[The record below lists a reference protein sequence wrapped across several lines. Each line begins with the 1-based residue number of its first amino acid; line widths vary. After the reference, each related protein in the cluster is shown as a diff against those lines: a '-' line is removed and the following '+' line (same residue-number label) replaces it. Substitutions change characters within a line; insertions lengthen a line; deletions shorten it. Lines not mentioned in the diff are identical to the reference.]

1 MIKMKV
7 KEILSEKIA
16 GEITLSPNPGHT
28 IRKWRGTFDISQ
40 TELANFL
47 NLSPSVISDYES
59 GRRKSPG
66 ILTVKKIVRA
76 FLEIDEKKNN
86 GHILRQY
93 QFITK
98 NHEGIIDIM
107 EYPSSIPINNF
118 IKDIGGKLLTS
129 KMNLKTSIKG
139 YTLVDG
145 LEIIRTIN
153 STSYSILY
161 GWSTERALIFTGI
174 RYGRSPMI
182 AIRIHPVKPSLVV
195 YHNPGAVDPLAIQ
208 LADQEHI
215 PLVTTNMTLD
225 ELRKKLVTLGSV

>member
-1 MIKMKV
+1 MKV
-7 KEILSEKIA
+7 KEVLSEKIA

-28 IRKWRGTFDISQ
+28 IRKWRGTFEITQ

-47 NLSPSVISDYES
+47 RLSPSVISDYES

-66 ILTVKKIVRA
+66 ILTVKKIIGA

-86 GHILRQY
+86 GKVLRQY

-98 NHEGIIDIM
+98 NQEGILDIM
-107 EYPSSIPINNF
+107 EYPSSIPIKNF
-118 IKDIGGKLLTS
+118 IKEIHGKLLTS
-129 KMNLKTSIKG
+129 KKNMKTTIKG
-139 YTLVDG
+139 FTLVDG
-145 LEIIRTIN
+145 LEIIKTIN
-153 STSYSILY
+153 STSYSNLY

-195 YHNPGAVDPLAIQ
+195 YHNPGGVDPLAVQ
-208 LADQEHI
+208 LANQEHI
-215 PLVTTNMTLD
+215 PLVSTNMTLD
-225 ELRKKLVTLGSV
+225 ELRKKLIILGDG